1 MQWRNDA
8 FASFIASVP
17 GPLQPVVGTSFENAV
32 NDYINNFTTNNLHP
46 TADKLQLNISL
57 NAPTHLMKAFIKLLT
72 GKIQNTIQWG
82 DETLLSQLTSD
93 YSCDIDSDITV
104 CDNLEDLLPNGVYK
118 LLPKSNFNF
127 TMKKKVGY
135 TIRQLTG
142 EQDADGNPTFVE
154 KDLGSVDNIMI
165 GEGEKYKLY
174 ITYVK
179 QASTVS
185 LNDLQILLWDK
196 GIRPT
201 LQTMLPLT
209 TLQRVTN
216 DSQGRQINVMV
227 GRQGLRFPY
236 VPVEGRYL
244 AGFTD
249 QFKRT
254 LNSVPELKS
263 ILGDF
268 KFIGVHQGIKDSF
281 TSEVHL
287 GEPGG
292 AEPIWSDG
300 NPSYKRKKSAVG
312 IATTPRYGFSIVDG
326 AFNVMFESAVPGQ
339 GITTLAPIKNFD
351 NLLTSMGFAVEREIM
366 LDCIHIGGLQAHPKE
381 ACQYKGVKKIIMYS
395 GFKYQTVDH
404 VDANHGFRSIQVAE
418 IIENTDQFRAKIKA
432 FVNHLSK
439 AEDMSF
445 GMRFEVRGEDA
456 AVASFLQDFKNKIR
470 SFDEKA
476 RSTLFVVE
484 KTATL
489 IKYIVIRIQALVS
502 LVSLLGQL
510 IRNHP
515 HLKVYWEETAN
526 YIHKELICLVSKPPG
541 WYNSNFDCY
550 TLQKFTSQLH
560 SFGSISYQ
568 AFPLLHILAEPN
580 ELRYELRNPL
590 PKKLLATLVTATDLA
605 KAVNKKTRSGN
616 NTMGVMHR
624 SLDSGTVQHVLH
636 ILANAGSQP
645 KESDILAPAN
655 AKTENE
661 QVTRL
666 IDALCEALL
675 ASIPNQLIR
684 YPERMQ
690 EVKDTKK
697 LTVEHLRKIIDDK
710 NDYPYYV
717 VKSNSVANVRNYEE
731 KLRRFVNFDI
741 ADINRL
747 IGTKG
752 TKLSCLAGYFGELV
766 LYLQSFQSIII
777 FGSHAEGQ
785 AAKDRF
791 KTKLLTEARERLEV
805 LPCGDL
811 NPTNTVWTSFS
822 LKNCPGSD
830 GDTMQFLK
838 VFHPKN
844 IGHQYNSKTAN
855 LVFMKSKRYK

>member
-1 MQWRNDA
+1 MADFSDDSGQDFSDDSDQDFSNDSEHDQGPQPVVPPLHAPIPAFVYDPSLDRNAYTIDPLKIFNVNDFLTFQSFKSQEQWIFALHLFLQEDIREAWQKSLTSSVGRFISSLGHHMQWRNNA

-17 GPLQPVVGTSFENAV
+17 DSFQPVVGTSFENAV
-32 NDYINNFTTNNLHP
+32 NDYIHNFTTNNLHP

-57 NAPTHLMKAFIKLLT
+57 NAPTHLMKAFIQLVT
-72 GKIQNTIQWG
+72 GKIQKTIQWG
-82 DETLLSQLTSD
+82 DETLLSQLSSE
-93 YSCDIDSDITV
+93 YSCDIDSDFTV

-135 TIRQLTG
+135 TIRQMTG
-142 EQDADGNPTFVE
+142 EQDANGNPTFVE

-165 GEGEKYKLY
+165 GEGEKFKLY

-179 QASTVS
+179 QASTMS

-201 LQTMLPLT
+201 LQTMLPLS
-209 TLQRVTN
+209 TLQRITN

-287 GEPGG
+287 GEAGG

-326 AFNVMFESAVPGQ
+326 AFNVMFESTVPGQ

-432 FVNHLSK
+432 FVNHLTK
-439 AEDMSF
+439 AEEMSF

-470 SFDEKA
+470 TFDQKA

-489 IKYIVIRIQALVS
+489 IKYIIIRIQALVS

-515 HLKVYWEETAN
+515 QLKVYWEETAN

-541 WYNSNFDCY
+541 WYNIENV
-550 TLQKFTSQLH
+550 LQ
-560 SFGSISYQ
+560 
-568 AFPLLHILAEPN
+568 
-580 ELRYELRNPL
+580 
-590 PKKLLATLVTATDLA
+590 
-605 KAVNKKTRSGN
+605 
-616 NTMGVMHR
+616 
-624 SLDSGTVQHVLH
+624 

-655 AKTENE
+655 AKTEEE

-666 IDALCEALL
+666 IDALCEAL
-675 ASIPNQLIR
+675 
-684 YPERMQ
+684 

-697 LTVEHLRKIIDDK
+697 LTVENLRKIIDDK

-777 FGSHAEGQ
+777 FGSQAEGQ

-811 NPTNTVWTSFS
+811 NP
-822 LKNCPGSD
+822 
-830 GDTMQFLK
+830 
-838 VFHPKN
+838 
-844 IGHQYNSKTAN
+844 
-855 LVFMKSKRYK
+855 